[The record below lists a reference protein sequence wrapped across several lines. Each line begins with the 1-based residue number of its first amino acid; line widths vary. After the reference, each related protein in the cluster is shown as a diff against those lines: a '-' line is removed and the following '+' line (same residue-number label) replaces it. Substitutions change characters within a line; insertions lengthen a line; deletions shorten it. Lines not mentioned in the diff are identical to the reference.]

1 MCYIVTEVKKG
12 KLIKIKGEWFVSYV
26 VDSSDDSKS
35 IKYIKINNF
44 QEDKEFDIDNK
55 LSEKYKIS
63 TTELNSKEV
72 FCLDIMNDIINEH
85 YAILI

>member
-12 KLIKIKGEWFVSYV
+12 KLIKIKGQWFVYYV
-26 VDSSDDSKS
+26 VDNSDDSKS

-44 QEDKEFDIDNK
+44 QEDKDIDIDNK

-63 TTELNSKEV
+63 KTELNSKEV
-72 FCLDIMNDIINEH
+72 YCLDIMNNIINEN

>member
-12 KLIKIKGEWFVSYV
+12 KLIKIKGQWFVYYV
-26 VDSSDDSKS
+26 VDNSDDSKS

-44 QEDKEFDIDNK
+44 QEYKESDIDNK

-72 FCLDIMNDIINEH
+72 YCLDIMNNIINEH

>member
-1 MCYIVTEVKKG
+1 MLYCHRSKKS
-12 KLIKIKGEWFVSYV
+12 KLIKIKGEWFVCYV

-44 QEDKEFDIDNK
+44 QEDKEIDIDNK

-72 FCLDIMNDIINEH
+72 FCLDIVNNIINEH
-85 YAILI
+85 YVILI

>member
-12 KLIKIKGEWFVSYV
+12 KLIKIKGEWFVYYV
-26 VDSSDDSKS
+26 VDNSDDSKS

-44 QEDKEFDIDNK
+44 QEDKDIDIDNK

-63 TTELNSKEV
+63 KTELNSKEV
-72 FCLDIMNDIINEH
+72 FCLDIVNNIINEH

>member
-44 QEDKEFDIDNK
+44 QEDKGFDIDNK

-63 TTELNSKEV
+63 TTELNGKEV
-72 FCLDIMNDIINEH
+72 FCLDIMNNIINEYH
-85 YAILI
+85 AILI

>member
-1 MCYIVTEVKKG
+1 MLYCHRSKKS
-12 KLIKIKGEWFVSYV
+12 KL
-26 VDSSDDSKS
+26 
-35 IKYIKINNF
+35 IKINNF
-44 QEDKEFDIDNK
+44 QEDKEIDIDNK

-72 FCLDIMNDIINEH
+72 FCLDIVNNIINEH

>member
-1 MCYIVTEVKKG
+1 MCYIVAEVKKG
-12 KLIKIKGEWFVSYV
+12 KLIKIKGEWFVYYV

-44 QEDKEFDIDNK
+44 QEDKDIDIDNK

-72 FCLDIMNDIINEH
+72 FCLDIMNNIINEH
-85 YAILI
+85 HAILI